1 MAGGRHLTPCI
12 RESFELLHDL
22 QYFTTRPTI
31 AAFCWLCGLKLLRQT
46 RCEIESAQVN
56 QVNCKQGKE
65 CSILTVFSFSW
76 PLAVAVQVDIAALA
90 TGQVAFML
98 ASFTMAPWI
107 AAS

>member
-1 MAGGRHLTPCI
+1 MVSALFTNSECTNAFNPV
-12 RESFELLHDL
+12 LH
-22 QYFTTRPTI
+22 I
-31 AAFCWLCGLKLLRQT
+31 ARFSNYDVAF
-46 RCEIESAQVN
+46 ID
-56 QVNCKQGKE
+56 
-65 CSILTVFSFSW
+65 SIISFSW